1 MTPYEFP
8 YEIVR
13 MCAEG
18 PYPGGDLAVVPDAAG
33 LDAATMATVA
43 AGLGTT
49 ETVFVR
55 PAGAPGEDYRVRVF
69 QPTGETP
76 FGSHSAIGTAATLVR
91 LGIVPAGPVT
101 QGCGAARQT
110 LTADAAGAALL
121 GRDPLPGTGLDPGPL
136 LAAAGLTRA
145 DTPADPAGD
154 APTATGFGAPFPLL
168 PVRGS
173 ALARARPDPAR
184 MAAEGLKALCLVA
197 TDPAPAADPADSPNS
212 PGTSGTTVVSRTAD
226 RAGRSDGSV
235 TVRARLFAPGFGIP
249 DDPACAPVALALGRW
264 LAATGRLP
272 AGDGVHRYTVRL
284 GAGTPRTGR
293 LECAV
298 TVVGGRP
305 VHASAA
311 GDVTP
316 VTRGTVAV
324 PPPPAD

>member
-1 MTPYEFP
+1 MTPYEIP

-33 LDAATMATVA
+33 LDGAAMAAVA

-55 PAGAPGEDYRVRVF
+55 PAGAAGEDYRVRVF

-91 LGIVPAGPVT
+91 LGIVPAGPVA
-101 QGCGAARQT
+101 QGCGPARQT
-110 LTADAAGAALL
+110 LTADATGAVLL

-145 DTPADPAGD
+145 DAAADTTGD

-197 TDPAPAADPADSPNS
+197 ADPAPAT
-212 PGTSGTTVVSRTAD
+212 GHTTNGAD
-226 RAGRSDGSV
+226 RPTA
-235 TVRARLFAPGFGIP
+235 VRARLFAPGFGIP

-284 GAGTPRTGR
+284 GSGTPRTGR

-298 TVVGGRP
+298 TVAGGRP
-305 VHASAA
+305 EHASAA

-316 VTRGTVAV
+316 VARGTVSTVAV
-324 PPPPAD
+324 SPPPAR